1 MLGCCEQ
8 VWLAFLGERVLLAYE
23 GGNEYVL
30 FIYVDM
36 EQLLSTIFLHCVF
49 HRITD
54 LPSLLAWLNL
64 FLCLIYAHVG
74 Y

>member
-1 MLGCCEQ
+1 M
-8 VWLAFLGERVLLAYE
+8 LLAYE

-49 HRITD
+49 PLITD
-54 LPSLLAWLNL
+54 LPSLLAFLVAWLNL